1 MPDLVN
7 VTIDDIKVSVPA
19 GTLVV
24 DAAKAA
30 GIEIPVFCS
39 HPKLDPLGACRMC
52 IVEFPGPRGSRLDTA
67 CTVRVSEG
75 MAVRTDTEQV
85 KKVREANLGF
95 ILINHPLDCPICD
108 KGGECPLQDQTMEY
122 GPGVSQFVEVKREKQ
137 KHYPISDLIMLDQER
152 CILCW
157 RCIRYLEEWEDKPQL
172 GLFER
177 GGTRSS
183 TPSPACRWTP
193 RPRATSAISARWAR

>member
-75 MAVRTDTEQV
+75 MVVRTDTEQV
-85 KKVREANLGF
+85 KK
-95 ILINHPLDCPICD
+95 
-108 KGGECPLQDQTMEY
+108 
-122 GPGVSQFVEVKREKQ
+122 
-137 KHYPISDLIMLDQER
+137 
-152 CILCW
+152 
-157 RCIRYLEEWEDKPQL
+157 IR
-172 GLFER
+172 
-177 GGTRSS
+177 
-183 TPSPACRWTP
+183 
-193 RPRATSAISARWAR
+193 